1 MIEIKH
7 RGTGVVLHTVR
18 ADTLIGVI
26 LRGAS
31 LSDADLRGA
40 DLRGASLSYTSL
52 RGADLR
58 GADLHV
64 ASLSG
69 VNLSDAVIIPG
80 WRMIKEA

>member
-7 RGTGVVLHTVR
+7 RETGVVLHTVR

-26 LRGAS
+26 LRGA
-31 LSDADLRGA
+31 D
-40 DLRGASLSYTSL
+40 L

-64 ASLSG
+64 ASLRG
-69 VNLSDAVIIPG
+69 VNLSDAIIIPG

>member
-7 RGTGVVLHTVR
+7 RETGVVLHTVR

-31 LSDADLRGA
+31 LS
-40 DLRGASLSYTSL
+40 
-52 RGADLR
+52 

-64 ASLSG
+64 ASLRG
-69 VNLSDAVIIPG
+69 VNLSDAIIIPG

>member
-7 RGTGVVLHTVR
+7 RETGVVLHTVR

-31 LSDADLRGA
+31 LS
-40 DLRGASLSYTSL
+40 GASLSDADL

-64 ASLSG
+64 ASLRG
-69 VNLSDAVIIPG
+69 VNLSDAIIIPG

>member
-7 RGTGVVLHTVR
+7 RETGVVLHTVR

-26 LRGAS
+26 LRGA
-31 LSDADLRGA
+31 
-40 DLRGASLSYTSL
+40 
-52 RGADLR
+52 DLR

-64 ASLSG
+64 ASLRG
-69 VNLSDAVIIPG
+69 VNLSDAIIIPG

>member
-7 RGTGVVLHTVR
+7 RETGVILHTVR

-31 LSDADLRGA
+31 LSDA
-40 DLRGASLSYTSL
+40 SL
-52 RGADLR
+52 R
-58 GADLHV
+58 
-64 ASLSG
+64 G